1 MNPSILRALAFAA
14 AGAVITLAV
23 IYGAGRFFGS
33 SPTMTEPDSA
43 QSEILYWVAPMDTTY
58 RRDEPGLSPM
68 GMELVPVYADSDS
81 GGDEDG
87 LRIDPAVANNIGVRT
102 DFVKRTDFSR
112 EIRAVGYV
120 RPIDASTVAIN
131 VRAEGWI
138 ETLPVS
144 AVGDQVQA
152 GDALFTLYSPAI
164 ATAQGEFLQAQRTER
179 TALISASRSRLRA
192 LGLSSAQ
199 IGALTAR
206 GAVQDRLPVYSSH
219 SGVVT
224 ELSVREG
231 QYVRPGDPIMTIADL
246 SDIWVVLDVF
256 EHHASDARPGQSV
269 LVTTPSLPARQW
281 RGEIEY
287 VYPTVDPQTRTIRVR
302 SRIANRDGDL
312 RPGMFVNAVL
322 SAQPRTGVLSVSRE
336 AVITT
341 ARSQRVIVLTG
352 EDRFIPARVETG
364 MESGGRTE
372 ILSGLSE
379 GETIVVSGQFLLDS
393 EASLQGAI
401 LRMTP
406 PGPTG
411 DSARPLDEQPSPM
424 SMPDPSAASPGSGG
438 ASDGGDM
445 NMEMPGA
452 RDGDVDGVG
461 AVISV
466 MPQHGMVTL
475 AHEPIP
481 ALSWPAMEMAFTAAQ
496 GVELSG
502 LAPGDRVR
510 FTLVNDEGRWLISH
524 IVPDSDEEG
533 GQ

>member
-23 IYGAGRFFGS
+23 VYGAGRFFGS
-33 SPTMTEPDSA
+33 STSMTEPASA
-43 QSEILYWVAPMDTTY
+43 DSEILYWVAPMDPTY

-81 GGDEDG
+81 GDDESD

-102 DFVKRTDFSR
+102 DVVRRTDFSR
-112 EIRAVGYV
+112 EVRAVGYV

-144 AVGDQVQA
+144 ATGDRVRA
-152 GDALFTLYSPAI
+152 GDTLFTLYSPAI
-164 ATAQGEFLQAQRTER
+164 ATAQGEFLQAQRTGR

-199 IGALTAR
+199 VDALTAR
-206 GAVQDRLPVYSSH
+206 GTVQDRLPVYTSH

-246 SDIWVVLDVF
+246 TDIWVVLDVF
-256 EHHASDARPGQSV
+256 EHHASDARPGQPV
-269 LVTTPSLPARQW
+269 LVTTASLPERQW

-322 SAQPRTGVLSVSRE
+322 SAEPRTGVLSVPRE

-352 EDRFIPARVETG
+352 GDRFVPARVETG
-364 MESGGRTE
+364 MEAGGRME

-393 EASLQGAI
+393 EASLQGAM

-406 PGPTG
+406 PGATG
-411 DSARPLDEQPSPM
+411 EGSRPLGEPMSPM
-424 SMPDPSAASPGSGG
+424 EMPDSSASSTGNGG
-438 ASDGGDM
+438 EQGGDTM
-445 NMEMPGA
+445 NMEMP
-452 RDGDVDGVG
+452 DGRAGEVEGVG

-481 ALSWPAMEMAFTAAQ
+481 ALSWPAMEMAFTAAE
-496 GVELSG
+496 GVDLAG
-502 LAPGDRVR
+502 MAPGDRVR
-510 FTLVNDEGRWLISH
+510 FTLLNDEGRWLISR
-524 IVPDSDEEG
+524 IVPDSEAEG